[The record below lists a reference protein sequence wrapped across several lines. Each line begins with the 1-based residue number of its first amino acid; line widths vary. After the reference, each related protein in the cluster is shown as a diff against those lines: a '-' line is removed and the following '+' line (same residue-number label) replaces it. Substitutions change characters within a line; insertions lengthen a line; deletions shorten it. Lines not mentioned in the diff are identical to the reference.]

1 MPAIS
6 VFFSRDFTDWN
17 VRGCQQPWVLFLK
30 YYPLLRL
37 FQRIYISWGWDF
49 PTAKKIHL
57 RAYWCLRKSK
67 IFVHSIERHGGTWM
81 HMRYLIRLIFD
92 SFFLKFL
99 KFTTDNFN
107 PRKGLNSRQAELQ
120 ILPQSWLQVLFIGRV
135 LLSGIWLG
143 SRSVQGT
150 TAGDCRGWY
159 VGSLF
164 RHLRWCAWWQVKM
177 VFNKF
182 KFSIAPSVLFLAV
195 VLLRLHLRFRC
206 IYRWYVVSIY
216 PSDLFFSSNFW
227 TASSTDF
234 TMFRLIK

>member
-143 SRSVQGT
+143 SRSVQYGRWLPWLVCGVSVPASAVMRVMASKNGFLQIQVLHCSFRT
-150 TAGDCRGWY
+150 VPRCRSLAAPPTLSVY
-159 VGSLF
+159 IQMVRCFYISFGS
-164 RHLRWCAWWQVKM
+164 
-177 VFNKF
+177 
-182 KFSIAPSVLFLAV
+182 
-195 VLLRLHLRFRC
+195 
-206 IYRWYVVSIY
+206 
-216 PSDLFFSSNFW
+216 FFF
-227 TASSTDF
+227 F
-234 TMFRLIK
+234 